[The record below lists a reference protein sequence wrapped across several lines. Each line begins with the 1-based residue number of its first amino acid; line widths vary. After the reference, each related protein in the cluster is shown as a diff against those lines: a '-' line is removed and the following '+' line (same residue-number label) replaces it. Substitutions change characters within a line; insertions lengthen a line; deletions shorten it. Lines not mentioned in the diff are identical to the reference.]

1 MKRDIV
7 QVKFNIT
14 VPKTKWLAKINKKY
28 PELTFNILSKF
39 LLNNNIGNTLF
50 QIKGPT
56 IKNFLSD
63 FKKIS
68 NSLTYQILFEG
79 DDFVLLN
86 IKTEDPLILTAL
98 MKTQLLLMYPLT
110 VKNGIVEVKV
120 IAERSKIDQFLLKL
134 EHKTINFSIRSI
146 GYYHGTR
153 LLTQKQNQILQIA
166 NKKGYYDIPRKI
178 SLSNLAKELN
188 ISPSAL
194 SETFRR
200 IHKKISIN
208 HLRSI
213 TN

>member
-50 QIKGPT
+50 QIEGPT

-68 NSLTYQILFEG
+68 NSLIYQILFEG

-153 LLTQKQNQILQIA
+153 LLTQKQNEILQIA

>member
-110 VKNGIVEVKV
+110 IKNGIVEVKV

-153 LLTQKQNQILQIA
+153 LLTLKQNEILQIA

>member
-56 IKNFLSD
+56 IKEFLSD
-63 FKKIS
+63 LKNIS
-68 NSLTYQILFEG
+68 NFLTYQILFEG
-79 DDFVLLN
+79 EDFVLLN
-86 IKTEDPLILTAL
+86 IKTVDPLILTAL
-98 MKTQLLLMYPLT
+98 MKTQLLLIYPLII
-110 VKNGIVEVKV
+110 KNGKVEVKA
-120 IAERSKIDQFLLKL
+120 IAERTKIDQFLIEL
-134 EHKTINFSIRSI
+134 ESKNINFSIRSI
-146 GYYHGTR
+146 GSYHEIE
-153 LLTQKQNQILQIA
+153 LLTQRQNEILQLA

-200 IHKKISIN
+200 IHKKISEN
-208 HLRSI
+208 YLS
-213 TN
+213 

>member
-134 EHKTINFSIRSI
+134 EHKTITFSIRSI

>member
-14 VPKTKWLAKINKKY
+14 IPKTKWLAKINKKY

-39 LLNNNIGNTLF
+39 LLKNNIGNTLF
-50 QIKGPT
+50 QIRGPT

-98 MKTQLLLMYPLT
+98 MKTQLLLIYPLT
-110 VKNGIVEVKV
+110 IKNGIVEVKV
-120 IAERSKIDQFLLKL
+120 IAERSKIDLFLSEL

-146 GYYHGTR
+146 GYYHGTQ
-153 LLTQKQNQILQIA
+153 LLTQKQNEILQIA

-178 SLSNLAKELN
+178 SLSNLANELN

-200 IHKKISIN
+200 IHKKISTN

-213 TN
+213 TI